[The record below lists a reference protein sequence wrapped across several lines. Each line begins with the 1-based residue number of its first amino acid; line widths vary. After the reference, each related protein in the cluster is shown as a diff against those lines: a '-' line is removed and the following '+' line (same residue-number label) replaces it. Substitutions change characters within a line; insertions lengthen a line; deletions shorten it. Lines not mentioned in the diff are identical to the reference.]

1 MWWEKGELSFQ
12 AKAFLEELMK
22 FASIIIFNLGAK
34 FSLHCIKSWCC
45 DATKE
50 HMSPQLSLQHHYI
63 IHKYQS
69 QIKSPERGLHQS
81 ESTKKQSIYGTQSPW
96 QLQICPPIS
105 QEGEKKNPSL
115 LSQKA
120 LAKLNSAGG
129 CKEPYQPWAARTTAK
144 STLELIHSH
153 MPPLLSVGSS
163 ERENVGKRGNGSETT
178 LSPGLASSPVSTPCP
193 STADAA
199 GPIQLESRPW
209 AGERTTLLAPQK
221 ASPKNKMRSHSS
233 PNPWL

>member
-1 MWWEKGELSFQ
+1 M
-12 AKAFLEELMK
+12 AAP
-22 FASIIIFNLGAK
+22 NLPSNKPGR
-34 FSLHCIKSWCC
+34 W
-45 DATKE
+45 
-50 HMSPQLSLQHHYI
+50 
-63 IHKYQS
+63 
-69 QIKSPERGLHQS
+69 
-81 ESTKKQSIYGTQSPW
+81 
-96 QLQICPPIS
+96 
-105 QEGEKKNPSL
+105 KKNPSL

-221 ASPKNKMRSHSS
+221 ASPKNKMCSHSS
-233 PNPWL
+233 PNPWLWHRNEASEMQEGIHTCSFPKHPLLSLHSTAALPATLLHCI